1 MKFPTVSVNTKFLNS
16 LQPEWL
22 KYVTEVRLAKKLTV
36 DSFDDL
42 FDYISQFEKLVNASR
57 QRIDYDEEYEQD
69 DVHNHSEDPLASAML
84 LLAKPLLKTSLIQ
97 QTIVLVLRLYQ
108 KSSSR
113 SRIQKLEDENVSLDF
128 KVQSLIKERDNA
140 KMEYKKL
147 FNSIK
152 KTRSQT
158 QKEMDEL
165 LHHVSEKTYAY
176 GAIRAENQ
184 NLLHTIS
191 ELKARMKNGKNGM
204 NATSSVKGP
213 KSRDSHVKTSVLD
226 VSKNEAKKEAVY
238 VRKNKQTDNTFA
250 KVVSNKQNVIDVA
263 VANASKA
270 KTLLCVSCMQ
280 NVLIPCHDKCVAKH
294 KLNVRSNAPPK
305 TWFSEKAT
313 QSKTLDTTSVASKFK
328 IDEESASKDRDKSH
342 AQTNPSNTKPLVS
355 VKKWI
360 VKLPS
365 CPFVV
370 SSCVASSLDRSID
383 MAASSPI
390 CLMSKATSTKSW
402 LWHRRLSRLN
412 FGTKRS
418 YQIDWVDG
426 LPKFKYGKDHLCS
439 ACERGKCKKAS
450 HPPKLIPMDDF
461 SRFTWVY
468 FLCSKEETPEIIKKF
483 IAQAQLNYKAKVCK
497 IQTDNGTEFKNV
509 TLKAYYEKVS
519 NFYVFGY
526 CVTRL
531 VAKGYKQEE
540 GIDFEES
547 FAPVARLEAVRMFIA
562 FAAHMNITIF
572 QMDVKTAFLNG
583 PLKEEVYVS
592 QPEGFIDSE
601 FPNHVYRLKKALYGL
616 KQAPRAW
623 YDKLSSFL
631 IEHGFNKGIIDP
643 TLFTRRHGGDILLVQ
658 VYVDD
663 IIFGST
669 NPDFSKRFA
678 NLMKNNFEMSMM
690 GELKFFLGLQVHQSP
705 RGIFISQSQ
714 YAIEL
719 LKKHG
724 LDECVSMSTPMA
736 TERLDADLQGTPTDQ
751 TTYRRM
757 IGGLMYLTA
766 SRPDIAFATF
776 VCARY
781 QARPTVKHLKEVKRI
796 FRYLRQS
803 YNMGLWYPKDSG
815 FELIAYSDADH
826 AGCKDDCK
834 STSGGLQFLGG
845 KLVSWSSKKQDCT
858 AMSTAEAEYVSLSAC
873 CAQVIWMRTQL
884 LDYGFKYN
892 RIPMYCDSKS
902 AIAISCNPVQH
913 SKTKHID
920 IRYHFIKEH
929 VERGTVEIYFV
940 GTEYQLADLFTKALP
955 KERFEYLVHRIVII
969 IAQQQQQYASFVPP
983 PSFSDMVPFYKQVL
997 GFTMELKTVSNFKIP
1012 GLLQP
1017 WQTLCKI
1024 FSKCLTT
1031 RVTGWNQLSLQIMQ
1045 MLYCFVNNIHVD
1057 YAELMWEGIY
1067 YSLHHPATS
1076 IPYPR
1081 FTKIIISHYMTI
1093 FPDISRRARDAY
1105 HNLQDGDIIKN
1116 IFNSRRNKN
1125 KVGMRIPAWMI
1136 TNEMKLIEHYKM
1148 YAEVFG
1154 LDVPLTQLQ
1163 PTECTQGTHRTTSA
1177 PRSPNPAMEPAESMQ
1192 TAKKADEM
1200 ILQDML
1206 QVSLAEQKSHEEQ
1219 EARENVALVYEH
1231 LAAEEIEK
1239 LVEESE
1245 NVDDSSPTRH
1255 DDTSIPGTRL
1265 EPRSDKESP
1274 EVEIVQ
1280 EKEEETTKDTEVE
1293 PNIVIPVNVDD
1304 EEDEIT
1310 DEVFELRRRAK
1321 GKNVEESRI
1330 SPIPSPTRSP
1340 RNLSTL
1346 VSSDTEKLQ
1355 ELTVTHPTPSSGSF
1369 APKLTKTNRLLSLI
1383 KAKPNRFKRYKTFFH
1398 ELQGR
1403 YGYLFAHLKKRFM
1416 PRTSSDQLADNLHD
1430 VMMETLPSLV
1440 KEKVT
1445 EQVKKEVP
1453 AQVRDQ
1459 VPVYLAEGLILERK
1473 TTKEETERL
1482 ISKAILQER
1491 GRMQAQISSQIQNA
1505 IDNAIPSLV
1514 DASVRSYMSGHILHV
1529 HPAQVQSSSVPEQQ
1543 HQLYLAMKAD
1553 PLLQQQDIA
1562 IWLALQMKF
1571 EKTQVPHTACR
1582 PSAVRT
1588 RDQDD
1593 PHDDAHPEGE
1603 NSAKR
1608 QKTSEYEAYV
1618 SGESSSGQDNVE
1630 EPGPSTS
1637 GNQEQDDEF
1646 DFWTDSYASDDDE
1659 IPTKQVSQDIMEE
1672 ISLTIDEAKL
1682 KKMADEML
1690 RQRCTSGDE
1699 HQYHIDQMKNFLQSD
1714 IVWESRK
1721 EILVSPH
1728 PRKITQLV
1736 QSCQR
1741 DPEAPALSLINQDL
1755 LYLKK
1760 GNSGPEKIVLSLH
1773 KFPAIVFNDDDI
1785 EERTSRWVNK
1795 CIKKFNPYARYG
1807 VENWKNPHAKIFY
1820 IRRQKEPGRF

>member
-1 MKFPTVSVNTKFLNS
+1 MFEDSSSDTTINSTVQSTHDQEDSSSTSSIIVGTHEAPLVVTTSDEQTSPISLQESDEFNQEHSANFDGNTQFVPYDSLNHEEIESSTTNLEQSNLQNFHQVQPSTHNWTKDHPLGQVIGDPSKHVMTRQRLHTDSEVCMYALTVSTIERKNIKEAMADHSWIESMQDELN
-16 LQPEWL
+16 
-22 KYVTEVRLAKKLTV
+22 
-36 DSFDDL
+36 
-42 FDYISQFEKLVNASR
+42 QFERLQVWELVPRPEGKNVIA
-57 QRIDYDEEYEQD
+57 
-69 DVHNHSEDPLASAML
+69 
-84 LLAKPLLKTSLIQ
+84 LKWLW
-97 QTIVLVLRLYQ
+97 
-108 KSSSR
+108 KN
-113 SRIQKLEDENVSLDF
+113 KCD
-128 KVQSLIKERDNA
+128 
-140 KMEYKKL
+140 
-147 FNSIK
+147 
-152 KTRSQT
+152 
-158 QKEMDEL
+158 
-165 LHHVSEKTYAY
+165 
-176 GAIRAENQ
+176 AENIMVQ
-184 NLLHTIS
+184 N
-191 ELKARMKNGKNGM
+191 
-204 NATSSVKGP
+204 
-213 KSRDSHVKTSVLD
+213 KS
-226 VSKNEAKKEAVY
+226 
-238 VRKNKQTDNTFA
+238 
-250 KVVSNKQNVIDVA
+250 
-263 VANASKA
+263 
-270 KTLLCVSCMQ
+270 
-280 NVLIPCHDKCVAKH
+280 
-294 KLNVRSNAPPK
+294 
-305 TWFSEKAT
+305 
-313 QSKTLDTTSVASKFK
+313 
-328 IDEESASKDRDKSH
+328 
-342 AQTNPSNTKPLVS
+342 
-355 VKKWI
+355 
-360 VKLPS
+360 
-365 CPFVV
+365 
-370 SSCVASSLDRSID
+370 
-383 MAASSPI
+383 
-390 CLMSKATSTKSW
+390 
-402 LWHRRLSRLN
+402 
-412 FGTKRS
+412 
-418 YQIDWVDG
+418 
-426 LPKFKYGKDHLCS
+426 
-439 ACERGKCKKAS
+439 
-450 HPPKLIPMDDF
+450 
-461 SRFTWVY
+461 
-468 FLCSKEETPEIIKKF
+468 
-483 IAQAQLNYKAKVCK
+483 
-497 IQTDNGTEFKNV
+497 
-509 TLKAYYEKVS
+509 
-519 NFYVFGY
+519 
-526 CVTRL
+526 RL

-955 KERFEYLVHRIVII
+955 KERFEYLVHRIGMRCMTPTQLESLTKLSSYKKLFFLHPQLLCICTLDLYGKLLAYFERRRI
-969 IAQQQQQYASFVPP
+969 KHDSLLKLFTGDRKELTLTLDDFRTIFHLPQANDNNHASFVPP

-1017 WQTLCKI
+1017 WQTLCKDI
-1024 FSKCLTT
+1024 
-1031 RVTGWNQLSLQIMQ
+1031 
-1045 MLYCFVNNIHVD
+1045 
-1057 YAELMWEGIY
+1057 LM
-1067 YSLHHPATS
+1067 
-1076 IPYPR
+1076 
-1081 FTKIIISHYMTI
+1081 
-1093 FPDISRRARDAY
+1093 RARDAY
-1105 HNLQDGDIIKN
+1105 HNLQDDDIMKN
-1116 IFNSRRNKN
+1116 IFNSGRNKN

-1136 TNEMKLIEHYKM
+1136 TEEMKLTEHYKM

-1154 LDVPLTQLQ
+1154 LDVPLTQSQ
-1163 PTECTQGTHRTTSA
+1163 PTESTQGTHRTTSA
-1177 PRSPNPAMEPAESMQ
+1177 PRSPNPATEPAESSVPKRSTVIHFRLPSRQ
-1192 TAKKADEM
+1192 SARLTPSVPVPTTEKADEM
-1200 ILQDML
+1200 ILQDTI
-1206 QVSLAEQKSHEEQ
+1206 QVSLAEHKSHEEQ

-1239 LVEESE
+1239 LVENPE
-1245 NVDDSSPTRH
+1245 NVDDSSPPRY

-1280 EKEEETTKDTEVE
+1280 EKEEETTKVTEVE
-1293 PNIVIPVNVDD
+1293 PDIVIPVNVDD

-1340 RNLSTL
+1340 RNISTL

-1453 AQVRDQ
+1453 VQVRDQ

-1473 TTKEETERL
+1473 STKEETERL
-1482 ISKAILQER
+1482 IAKAILQE
-1491 GRMQAQISSQIQNA
+1491 
-1505 IDNAIPSLV
+1505 L

-1529 HPAQVQSSSVPEQQ
+1529 HPA
-1543 HQLYLAMKAD
+1543 
-1553 PLLQQQDIA
+1553 
-1562 IWLALQMKF
+1562 
-1571 EKTQVPHTACR
+1571 QVPHTACR

-1593 PHDDAHPEGE
+1593 PHDDAHPERE
-1603 NSAKR
+1603 NSTKR
-1608 QKTSEYEAYV
+1608 QKKSEYEAYV
-1618 SGESSSGQDNVE
+1618 YGESSSGQDNVE
-1630 EPGPSTS
+1630 EPGPSTLV
-1637 GNQEQDDEF
+1637 NQEQDDEF
-1646 DFWTDSYASDDDE
+1646 DF
-1659 IPTKQVSQDIMEE
+1659 
-1672 ISLTIDEAKL
+1672 
-1682 KKMADEML
+1682 
-1690 RQRCTSGDE
+1690 
-1699 HQYHIDQMKNFLQSD
+1699 
-1714 IVWESRK
+1714 
-1721 EILVSPH
+1721 
-1728 PRKITQLV
+1728 
-1736 QSCQR
+1736 
-1741 DPEAPALSLINQDL
+1741 
-1755 LYLKK
+1755 
-1760 GNSGPEKIVLSLH
+1760 
-1773 KFPAIVFNDDDI
+1773 
-1785 EERTSRWVNK
+1785 
-1795 CIKKFNPYARYG
+1795 
-1807 VENWKNPHAKIFY
+1807 
-1820 IRRQKEPGRF
+1820 